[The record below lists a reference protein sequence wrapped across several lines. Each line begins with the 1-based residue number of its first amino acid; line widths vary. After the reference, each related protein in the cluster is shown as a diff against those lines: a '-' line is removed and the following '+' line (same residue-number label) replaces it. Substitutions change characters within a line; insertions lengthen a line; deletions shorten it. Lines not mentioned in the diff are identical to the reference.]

1 VKYLPIAVVVAG
13 VAAGVWWATQGSR
26 RAPARGARPD
36 GDLGCARATPTP
48 ATPGPA
54 ARPGAPRPIAVRPPP
69 PSAALPEAA
78 PPAPGPGATAP
89 GFESESRDP
98 AWAVDQERELAARL
112 AAVEELA
119 TARGAEVEVTA
130 VECRTSQCR
139 FTAEAPTL
147 AGLSALYGAI
157 ETPEGLYGWADLVVL
172 GGVEVDPT
180 TGGAT
185 TAVTVVFER

>member
-13 VAAGVWWATQGSR
+13 VAAGVWWATRDRGD
-26 RAPARGARPD
+26 APRPATP
-36 GDLGCARATPTP
+36 GPTVTSVPPATPTP

-54 ARPGAPRPIAVRPPP
+54 ARPGAPRPIAVRPP